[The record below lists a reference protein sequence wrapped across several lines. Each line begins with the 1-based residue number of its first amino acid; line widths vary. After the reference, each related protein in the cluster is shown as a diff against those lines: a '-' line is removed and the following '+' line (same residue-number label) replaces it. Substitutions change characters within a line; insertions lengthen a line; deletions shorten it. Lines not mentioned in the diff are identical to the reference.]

1 MGSGTGR
8 AVAPFRGENP
18 SPRRVIV
25 NCVTT
30 ARTTPTAQGDS
41 LPPPVTDLS
50 EVEEIAD
57 AIADAGSF
65 CLDLEFMT
73 EGRYVAELSLVQVS
87 WGDPENPTVA
97 AIDPLAVAL
106 ESIVELVE
114 DPEIE
119 TIVHSAQADLAL
131 LGGKFDARAEHL
143 VDTQIAAAFLGMGD
157 QIGYGPLVQRV
168 TGIELDKGAQFTEWS
183 QRPLSPEQLSYALDD
198 VRYLPRI
205 WRELRADLEARDRI
219 GWVDDEC
226 SRLAEVW
233 SQRLAPEEMYTR
245 IRGWNGL
252 KPRSLGALR
261 AVAAW
266 RERESLHHNRPPSW
280 LMNDRTMLELC
291 RRPPRNERGIS
302 EVRGMGNGTAQRY
315 GRELLEIM
323 RDGAE
328 DPPPAPPRAPRVP
341 KVGQAWPAILSGIVQ
356 TRCRELE
363 IAPRFVATR
372 SDIDDVI
379 AWWLV
384 GDHDAEPDVPFLTG
398 WRRELAGADVLDW
411 LAGRTTIAVDDSE
424 AGVRI
429 ALNGTHDSGKGA
441 SER

>member
-1 MGSGTGR
+1 VWSG
-8 AVAPFRGENP
+8 
-18 SPRRVIV
+18 RVIV
-25 NCVTT
+25 KLVTT
-30 ARTTPTAQGDS
+30 ARSASSAQGDS
-41 LPPPVTDLS
+41 TPPPVADLD
-50 EVEEIAD
+50 EVEDIAD

-87 WGDPENPTVA
+87 WGEIDDPTVA
-97 AIDPLAVAL
+97 AIDPLAVDVEA
-106 ESIVELVE
+106 IVELVE
-114 DPEIE
+114 DPDIE

-131 LGGKFDARAEHL
+131 LGGKFEARAEGL

-168 TGIELDKGAQFTEWS
+168 TGVELDKGAQFTEWS

-205 WRELRADLEARDRI
+205 WRELRADLEKRDRLE
-219 GWVDDEC
+219 WVEDEC
-226 SRLAEVW
+226 ERLAEAW
-233 SQRLAPEEMYTR
+233 AQRLAPEEMYTR
-245 IRGWNGL
+245 VRGWNGL
-252 KPRSLGALR
+252 KARSLGALR

-266 RERESLHHNRPPSW
+266 RERESLQHNRPPSW

-291 RRPPRNERGIS
+291 RRPPRNERGVR

-315 GRELLEIM
+315 GNELLELM
-323 RDGAE
+323 REGAD
-328 DPPPAPPRAPRVP
+328 DPPPAPPKAPRLP

-356 TRCRELE
+356 TRCREVE
-363 IAPRFVATR
+363 VAPRFVATR
-372 SDIDDVI
+372 ADTDDVI

-384 GDHDAEPDVPFLTG
+384 GDHDAEPEIPLLTG
-398 WRRELAGADVLDW
+398 WRRELAGQDVLDW

-429 ALNGTHDSGKGA
+429 AVNGKSAD
-441 SER
+441 